1 MALAPGSRA
10 DAPRLKT
17 DVSFMKFV
25 TLEKDWEKEVL
36 NAGDSVLVVVDVYN
50 PNWGPCEMC
59 SGHFGNLF
67 FDNGDEYGMRF
78 VRAEATK
85 IPALIEFRDSA
96 QPNFVFYLNGEMVT
110 KIAGADIVKIKET
123 IFEKA
128 PKLR

>member
-1 MALAPGSRA
+1 MPPVMLTQSSAASRCGRA
-10 DAPRLKT
+10 RAGRKT
-17 DVSFMKFV
+17 
-25 TLEKDWEKEVL
+25 
-36 NAGDSVLVVVDVYN
+36 
-50 PNWGPCEMC
+50 C
-59 SGHFGNLF
+59 S
-67 FDNGDEYGMRF
+67 
-78 VRAEATK
+78 EATK